1 MKSKRINTISSML
14 ESSKSVA
21 DIGCDHGYLIIDA
34 FINQNIEEAIAID
47 NKKMPLEKAINNI
60 KPYDFFD
67 QVSFILSDG
76 LEGLDRTVDAIVISG
91 MGGLLMIEILE
102 KHFEKVKEAS
112 LILQPNRNVYDV
124 RKYLTNKSYQIVNE
138 AIVYE
143 DKKYYEI
150 IKFEKGTNLINYT
163 DDELLF
169 GPILLKNRND
179 LFYKK
184 LKNDLRILKN
194 IPYQTVE
201 IQTKIR
207 KIEELL

>member
-138 AIVYE
+138 AVVYE